1 MILQI
6 REDMKRK
13 GEDLHKEEL
22 KTLRVLV
29 PVQGKLVPTNG
40 GILLFGKKRDFHF
53 PDAWVQCGR
62 FIGTDKVDIFD
73 HIDIHDH
80 LPEAVESIILFLK
93 KHAMRG
99 ADFSDIRRKDVW
111 SIPLTMLKEAVINAI
126 VHADYSQKGAPIRV
140 SFFDDRIEIEN
151 PGILLPGMTIED
163 VKTGVSKIR
172 NRVIARVFRE
182 LDLIEQWG
190 SGFQRILREALEKGL
205 SEPIIEEIG
214 MRVRVTVFL
223 SENLEVH
230 PEGLSRDHV
239 GTKSG
244 LSPFSGKHGDLTE
257 EQRVVLQ
264 ACILE
269 SGITKL
275 MEVVGRTNR
284 TKFREAFL
292 NPLLTMGLLKMTI
305 PDKPQSSNQKYR
317 LTNKGVVYCREE
329 SD

>member
-1 MILQI
+1 M
-6 REDMKRK
+6 
-13 GEDLHKEEL
+13 
-22 KTLRVLV
+22 
-29 PVQGKLVPTNG
+29 
-40 GILLFGKKRDFHF
+40 
-53 PDAWVQCGR
+53 
-62 FIGTDKVDIFD
+62 
-73 HIDIHDH
+73 
-80 LPEAVESIILFLK
+80 
-93 KHAMRG
+93 
-99 ADFSDIRRKDVW
+99 
-111 SIPLTMLKEAVINAI
+111 
-126 VHADYSQKGAPIRV
+126 
-140 SFFDDRIEIEN
+140 
-151 PGILLPGMTIED
+151 
-163 VKTGVSKIR
+163 
-172 NRVIARVFRE
+172 
-182 LDLIEQWG
+182 
-190 SGFQRILREALEKGL
+190 
-205 SEPIIEEIG
+205 
-214 MRVRVTVFL
+214 TVFL